1 MLILFQQRANEL
13 EIDYNPTASEL
24 DSRFNMT
31 KAARAKAQE
40 LKDRADRLA
49 GETTNKLDK
58 LRSKKV
64 LEFYIRV
71 KGELKQLQNRY
82 KGMETLN
89 SCSYFTDKS

>member
-1 MLILFQQRANEL
+1 
-13 EIDYNPTASEL
+13 
-24 DSRFNMT
+24 MT

-64 LEFYIRV
+64 VEFYVRV
-71 KGELKQLQNRY
+71 KEELK
-82 KGMETLN
+82 
-89 SCSYFTDKS
+89 

>member
-1 MLILFQQRANEL
+1 MSILFPQRANEL

-64 LEFYIRV
+64 FYIIM
-71 KGELKQLQNRY
+71 KKELKQLRFTD
-82 KGMETLN
+82 METQIHAHILQI
-89 SCSYFTDKS
+89 

>member
-1 MLILFQQRANEL
+1 
-13 EIDYNPTASEL
+13 
-24 DSRFNMT
+24 MT

-58 LRSKKV
+58 LRSKKI

-82 KGMETLN
+82 KDMETLN